1 MVSLLLCLLDW
12 CMTVPL
18 SILLEPITMPMLDD
32 PASHKTP
39 LLDYIYRVSNLYNA
53 SIDSIMHQ
61 LQCFDGAL

>member
-39 LLDYIYRVSNLYNA
+39 LLDYIYRVRNLH
-53 SIDSIMHQ
+53 SSD
-61 LQCFDGAL
+61 